1 MPTLLPT
8 TLPPFLSS
16 MERITTRE
24 RDNMEPDKT
33 SSHENDKDIGAE
45 SYDDPKLS
53 EANFMEVS
61 NAEYA
66 LALSTG
72 PQLKATS
79 WRSIQL
85 FLILLVAFMGSMTNG
100 FDGSGRFCHY
110 FADDCYVDTR
120 LQ

>member
-1 MPTLLPT
+1 
-8 TLPPFLSS
+8 
-16 MERITTRE
+16 
-24 RDNMEPDKT
+24 MEPDKT
-33 SSHENDKDIGAE
+33 SSHENEKDTRIE
-45 SYDDPKLS
+45 NYDDPKLS
-53 EANFMEVS
+53 GAEYMEVL

-100 FDGSGRFCHY
+100 FDGSGRPSHY
-110 FADDCYVDTR
+110 FSGNGHVD
-120 LQ
+120 Q